1 MKPVYW
7 TGNRVRGNYQGLHP
21 FTGTVLASAESTE
34 GYQLVR
40 VQLDQAIILP
50 GRKPRNYV
58 TVSSDTLT
66 KA

>member
-1 MKPVYW
+1 MKQGYR
-7 TGNRVRGNYQGLHP
+7 TGDRVRGNYQGVHP
-21 FTGTVLASAESTE
+21 YVGTVLASAESTE

-50 GRKPRNYV
+50 WRRSGNYV
-58 TVSSDTLT
+58 TVSSDDLT